1 MPVVNV
7 HRYVITGDQVGGTVE
22 IDDLDLTN
30 GLTVEMRNPPFTSA
44 GTWTIISYTTG
55 TNVDSS
61 SVAAI
66 NIVPP
71 SSFTAGTPTLD
82 SVNKKIK
89 VVLTAV

>member
-30 GLTVEMRNPPFTSA
+30 GLTVEMRNPPFSSA
-44 GTWTIISYTTG
+44 GTWTIIAYTTG
-55 TNVDSS
+55 VNVNSGT
-61 SVAAI
+61 VAAI
-66 NIVPP
+66 TIVPP
-71 SSFTAGTPTLD
+71 SGFTAGTPTLD
-82 SVNKKIK
+82 AVNKKIK